1 MWLLLK
7 VREMCL
13 PLLFLLWL
21 CLETHTQTIKRE
33 GWGNIF
39 LWPLSV
45 FTACLNICEHFPV
58 PLLLTSLTQRPARQF
73 LSVQEEAYGKLIPS
87 ASLVLLWLMYQCGF
101 FVFFWLNDP
110 MSVQSNKVHSW
121 PFWCP
126 SSFQRKDLSGK
137 LVLLQAD
144 FVSDLVEFWF

>member
-87 ASLVLLWLMYQCGF
+87 ASLVLLWFMYQCGF
-101 FVFFWLNDP
+101 FVFFDW
-110 MSVQSNKVHSW
+110 MTRWVCKVIKSILGLFDV
-121 PFWCP
+121 PAASRGRICLV
-126 SSFQRKDLSGK
+126 SSSCSRQTL
-137 LVLLQAD
+137 LVI
-144 FVSDLVEFWF
+144 W

>member
-33 GWGNIF
+33 GWATSFCGHYLCSLHVSI
-39 LWPLSV
+39 S
-45 FTACLNICEHFPV
+45 EHFPV

-87 ASLVLLWLMYQCGF
+87 ASLVLLWLMYQCGY
-101 FVFFWLNDP
+101 FVFFFWLNDP